1 MTEVEAERA
10 HLKSG
15 DTLWANTVI
24 QCAGIAPN
32 PLIASRP
39 LPTDERGYILTE
51 RDLRAC
57 TTGWTSKPGTPT
69 PNRSRLRCGPADH
82 A

>member
-15 DTLWANTVI
+15 DTLRANTVI

-32 PLIASRP
+32 PLIASRS

-51 RDLRAC
+51 RARAE
-57 TTGWTSKPGTPT
+57 
-69 PNRSRLRCGPADH
+69 
-82 A
+82 